1 MKHETIK
8 TNRVSRRQLLKTAAA
23 VAAFQLFSTKSSFAN
38 GDLFDGPIR
47 LIAPFPPGGPA
58 DSLARVV
65 ADSLSQIL
73 NKQVYVENKPGAG
86 GMLGMDVV
94 AKSIPNA
101 RTIVLGPMGV
111 MTVTPF
117 IYARLPYHP
126 VDDFQSV
133 ALLSHSSNMLIV
145 PSHSPYGS
153 LKDIVDEAKKNPG
166 KLTMGSAGNATS
178 THLTGVLFNQEAG
191 IDTLHVPYKGSA
203 AALNDMVGGRID
215 YSFEVVSTALPF
227 IESGKVRPIATA
239 GKTRN
244 RVFPDVPTIAES
256 GYPNFVVESWGGIYT
271 RAGSPRDR
279 VEALNKAINV
289 ALRTTN
295 LKKFIED
302 SGASTMGGTV
312 DDADELFKKE
322 FDRWPAVLKM
332 ANIKPE

>member
-1 MKHETIK
+1 MKHESIK
-8 TNRVSRRQLLKTAAA
+8 SNRVSRRKILEASIAL
-23 VAAFQLFSTKSSFAN
+23 AAFSLFSKKPAFAN

-94 AKSIPNA
+94 AKSAPNA

-117 IYARLPYHP
+117 IYAKLPYHP

-145 PSHSPYGS
+145 PSNSPYGT
-153 LKDIVDEAKKNPG
+153 LKDIVDDAKRNPG

-178 THLTGVLFNQEAG
+178 THLTGVLFSQEAG

-244 RVFPDVPTIAES
+244 RAFPDIPTIAES
-256 GYPNFVVESWGGIYT
+256 GYPDFVVESWGGIYT
-271 RAGSPRDR
+271 KAGSPRNR
-279 VEALNKAINV
+279 VEALNEAINI
-289 ALRTTN
+289 ALRNTK
-295 LKKFIED
+295 LKTFIED
-302 SGASTMGGTV
+302 SGAMTMGGSV
-312 DDADELFKKE
+312 EDAETLFKKE
-322 FDRWPAVLKM
+322 LARWPAVLKA